1 MSLKVLS
8 IPCCLLALCLSSAG
22 VIFFF
27 FMQLSGL
34 LGPAGNLRVGGI
46 PQLFSV
52 PIWKKHAI

>member
-22 VIFFF
+22 VIFF